1 MEELIKY
8 TVIKGFYNEKKPV
21 DIYLPK
27 ELKLV
32 YKDGSIGDCCHTGHN
47 HYMAFMKYNENHRK
61 QIDDANR
68 YVNTYQFGD
77 LLFIVIRDIK
87 DENNVLPIYDYTEMM
102 EEFDLSNYFIIYKKP
117 TLYKTNLDYDKV
129 VNDLWY
135 EKIQEE
141 HVYQIIRIKDLQ
153 GPYYGHAFMAII
165 ESDMP
170 PESTDEFYMLKDHRI
185 SDFVD
190 LFSDIVLRKIKVEIK
205 HNAWEEYFDLR
216 DKVLTKM

>member
-1 MEELIKY
+1 MESLGI
-8 TVIKGFYNEKKPV
+8 
-21 DIYLPK
+21 
-27 ELKLV
+27 V
-32 YKDGSIGDCCHTGHN
+32 YKNSN
-47 HYMAFMKYNENHRK
+47 
-61 QIDDANR
+61 
-68 YVNTYQFGD
+68 
-77 LLFIVIRDIK
+77 DIN
-87 DENNVLPIYDYTEMM
+87 DENNVLPIYDYKEMM

-117 TLYKTNLDYDKV
+117 TLYKTHLDYDNV

-190 LFSDIVLRKIKVEIK
+190 LFSDIVLRKVKVEVK
-205 HNAWEEYFDLR
+205 HNAWKEYFDLR
-216 DKVLTKM
+216 DKILAQI